1 MKGLIIYLL
10 GGLVFSL
17 ISEYTVSDD
26 MIELNQTSRGLVRL
40 VSVIL
45 WPAYVAV
52 FIVVLIS
59 SVVFIIQLDDLNIG
73 NDGDR

>member
-17 ISEYTVSDD
+17 ISEYTVSDE
-26 MIELNQTSRGLVRL
+26 MIELNETSRGLVRL

-52 FIVVLIS
+52 FIVVLIKGLFS
-59 SVVFIIQLDDLNIG
+59 K
-73 NDGDR
+73 

>member
-10 GGLVFSL
+10 GGLIFSL
-17 ISEYTVSDD
+17 ISEYTVNDE

-52 FIVVLIS
+52 FITVLIKGL
-59 SVVFIIQLDDLNIG
+59 FK
-73 NDGDR
+73 

>member
-10 GGLVFSL
+10 GGLIFSL

-26 MIELNQTSRGLVRL
+26 MIELNETSRGLVRI

-45 WPAYVAV
+45 WPAYV
-52 FIVVLIS
+52 I
-59 SVVFIIQLDDLNIG
+59 VFIIVLIKGLFSK
-73 NDGDR
+73 